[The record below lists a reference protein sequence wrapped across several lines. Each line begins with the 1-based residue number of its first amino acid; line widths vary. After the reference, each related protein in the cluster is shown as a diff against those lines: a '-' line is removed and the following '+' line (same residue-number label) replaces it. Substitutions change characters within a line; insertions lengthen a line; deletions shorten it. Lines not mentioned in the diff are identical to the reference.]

1 MKWKPKYILENF
13 KILSHDLLF
22 YVMFLANS
30 EIALYEAKLKDLS
43 SEFESKEAA
52 TNQKIQEKNAEIY
65 KLKLEVQSY
74 AHFW

>member
-1 MKWKPKYILENF
+1 
-13 KILSHDLLF
+13 
-22 YVMFLANS
+22 MFLASS

-52 TNQKIQEKNAEIY
+52 TNQKIQEKDAEIY